1 MDHPECI
8 LARLS
13 TENTGRRQEKHKKA
27 QHRKIKRYATR
38 TPRTAVGEPRC
49 SRKVTSSYLL

>member
-8 LARLS
+8 LVRLS

-27 QHRKIKRYATR
+27 QHRKKKDMQHGPQEQQWVNLGARER
-38 TPRTAVGEPRC
+38 
-49 SRKVTSSYLL
+49 